1 MLASR
6 VIGCRLRGLLD
17 AKAMTLVASLPENS
31 PDLARAAIQGGAD
44 VIKVHINVVH
54 HASGT
59 RFGSLEEERERL
71 VAVLEVAG
79 AVPVGIV
86 PGGQP
91 GIDPKDLEPLIEMG
105 FDFVSAYAA
114 HLSAACL
121 AVRGVGKMVA
131 LDSSYVLEDASAMA
145 SLGVDVLEASI
156 IPPDG
161 YGDALTAADVMRYA
175 ALARAFGGPVVVPT
189 QRNIRPDDVRALMA
203 AGVRGLM
210 IGAIVAGTDPASF
223 GAATRM
229 YRRVIDE
236 HERRQG

>member
-1 MLASR
+1 MPASHMT
-6 VIGCRLRGLLD
+6 GCRLSQLL
-17 AKAMTLVASLPENS
+17 AANAMTLIASLPENS
-31 PDLARAAIQGGAD
+31 ADLARAAVEGGAD

-71 VAVLEVAG
+71 VAVLEAAG
-79 AVPVGIV
+79 GVPVGIV
-86 PGGQP
+86 PGGRP
-91 GIDPKDLEPLIEMG
+91 GIDRGDLEPLIEMG

-121 AVRGVGKMVA
+121 TIRGIGKMVA
-131 LDSSYVLEDASAMA
+131 LDSFYVLEDAAAMA
-145 SLGVDVLEASI
+145 CAGVDVLEASI
-156 IPPDG
+156 IPHDG
-161 YGDALTAADVMRYA
+161 YGRLLTAADVLRYA

-189 QRNIRPDDVRALMA
+189 QRNIRPDDVRALMG

-210 IGAIVAGTDPASF
+210 IGAVVAGKDPASF
-223 GAATRM
+223 GAATRL

-236 HERRQG
+236 HER